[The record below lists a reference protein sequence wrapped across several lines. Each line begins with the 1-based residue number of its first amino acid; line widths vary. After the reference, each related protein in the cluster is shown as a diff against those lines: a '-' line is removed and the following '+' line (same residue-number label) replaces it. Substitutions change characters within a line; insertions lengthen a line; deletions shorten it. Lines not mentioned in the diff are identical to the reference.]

1 MFISTQVLAQS
12 KDCLEMGIL
21 SDSSEK
27 VTHCGMNSQQI
38 AVKIEQASMHFISS
52 WYDQITIESEV
63 SQQELRNRETKVIFI
78 KGILQESTNVWN
90 LSTQEVAP
98 QSAEHL
104 EMETCPTSSEEV
116 NDAKS
121 CNLL

>member
-1 MFISTQVLAQS
+1 MTPSLRRQLF
-12 KDCLEMGIL
+12 E
-21 SDSSEK
+21 
-27 VTHCGMNSQQI
+27 
-38 AVKIEQASMHFISS
+38 
-52 WYDQITIESEV
+52 TIPK
-63 SQQELRNRETKVIFI
+63 NMI
-78 KGILQESTNVWN
+78 